1 MIGLLSKGSI
11 DIIMIFSLVFSYI
24 ILNYLVCVIPIGFK
38 ILSKELIIIPATG
51 D

>member
-1 MIGLLSKGSI
+1 MNNDRFIIQRLDWYYY
-11 DIIMIFSLVFSYI
+11 DILSYI